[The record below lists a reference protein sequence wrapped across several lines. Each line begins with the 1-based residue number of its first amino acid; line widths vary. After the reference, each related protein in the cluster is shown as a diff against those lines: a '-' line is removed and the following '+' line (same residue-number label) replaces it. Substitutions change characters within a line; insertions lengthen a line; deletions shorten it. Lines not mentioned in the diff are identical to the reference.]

1 MKEPKFPKLE
11 DIPKDHKYDFFAE
24 GVFPDTEDEKQNKN
38 LGTQKK
44 SRLPFS
50 LPVNAIRKVSNTQ
63 KDDDLVPFFAK
74 NYPSSSESKEEVCF
88 INSPSPSDTPDNTGE
103 AEEVDID
110 ESEEDENEN
119 NKEKENKDNKN
130 KNEKIINKNKK
141 LILNNE
147 DLGVSIDFN
156 SEMENEYENPSKM
169 MSREEVQELKR
180 IRKLQLEKEEEERK
194 KKEEEEKKKEELKK
208 KKEDELKKK
217 IDEEKKKKEKELKE
231 LKEKEKKEKE
241 KSKSKKIEEEKKKK
255 IKSNKKEPLN
265 MLSSIKKNYDDN
277 SNMASNSMINDVQN
291 FFAIPE
297 EKGENEDEDEDTTK
311 KNVKKS
317 IKESEKK
324 SKSKSKKNPKPTTIE
339 EDKDKD
345 KQSKEEDINKDKKNN
360 NKLSRKSNGLK
371 VKEEDEK
378 KVEKK
383 DEKKEE
389 IKSDSEKEEQYS
401 NYGDQLADA
410 DSGEKNAD
418 IDSDSPPKKQ
428 KVKDKKEKKTQGR
441 KKYKKMNKDNTLS
454 QIEIYQIQMG
464 LNGVQKYSYDIVPNK
479 ETKTFGNGRY
489 PVRNRVRALRHE
501 LGERAIYEFDE
512 DGLPNLKCL
521 DLARNSSLSDS
532 INKNIERIQK
542 KKMKKKLVK
551 GLSNNN
557 NETIP
562 EESNEYNSENLDSE
576 NISEFGE
583 DDARILKI
591 PKGGKKSLAKN
602 YDTVLMIKI
611 IEAQGKNL
619 IRVDKKEYKNLKND
633 NQVKVGKN
641 QEFEILNFSENA
653 LVVQL
658 VFDENN

>member
-119 NKEKENKDNKN
+119 NKEKEKKDNKN
-130 KNEKIINKNKK
+130 KNEKVVNNNKK

-169 MSREEVQELKR
+169 MSREEVQELRR
-180 IRKLQLEKEEEERK
+180 IRKLQLEKEEAERK
-194 KKEEEEKKKEELKK
+194 KKEEEE
-208 KKEDELKKK
+208 
-217 IDEEKKKKEKELKE
+217 
-231 LKEKEKKEKE
+231 LKEKEKEKKE

-311 KNVKKS
+311 KNFKKS

>member
-130 KNEKIINKNKK
+130 KNEKVINKNKK

-180 IRKLQLEKEEEERK
+180 IRKLQLEKEEAERK
-194 KKEEEEKKKEELKK
+194 KKEEEE
-208 KKEDELKKK
+208 
-217 IDEEKKKKEKELKE
+217 
-231 LKEKEKKEKE
+231 LKEKEKEKKE

-311 KNVKKS
+311 KNFKKS

-324 SKSKSKKNPKPTTIE
+324 SKSKSKKNPKPTTVE

-401 NYGDQLADA
+401 NYGEQLADA

>member
-130 KNEKIINKNKK
+130 KNEKVVNNNKK

-169 MSREEVQELKR
+169 MSREEVQELRR
-180 IRKLQLEKEEEERK
+180 IRKKKKKKEEAERK
-194 KKEEEEKKKEELKK
+194 KKEEEE
-208 KKEDELKKK
+208 
-217 IDEEKKKKEKELKE
+217 
-231 LKEKEKKEKE
+231 LKEKEKEKKE

-311 KNVKKS
+311 KNFKKS

-324 SKSKSKKNPKPTTIE
+324 SKSKSKKNQKPSTVE

-360 NKLSRKSNGLK
+360 NKLSGKSNGLK

>member
-24 GVFPDTEDEKQNKN
+24 GVFPDTDDEKREKN
-38 LGTQKK
+38 LGSHKK

-50 LPVNAIRKVSNTQ
+50 LPVNVVKKVSNTQ
-63 KDDDLVPFFAK
+63 KEDDLVPFFAK

-103 AEEVDID
+103 AEEVEVD
-110 ESEEDENEN
+110 EESDDNENKKENED
-119 NKEKENKDNKN
+119 KKN
-130 KNEKIINKNKK
+130 KNEKINNNKNNKK

-180 IRKLQLEKEEEERK
+180 KRKLELQREEEERKRKEEERK
-194 KKEEEEKKKEELKK
+194 KKEEEKKKKEEELKK
-208 KKEDELKKK
+208 KN
-217 IDEEKKKKEKELKE
+217 DEEKKKKEKEKE
-231 LKEKEKKEKE
+231 LKEKEKEKEKE
-241 KSKSKKIEEEKKKK
+241 KLKKIEEEKKKK
-255 IKSNKKEPLN
+255 IKSNKKDPLN

-277 SNMASNSMINDVQN
+277 SNIASNSMINDVQN

-297 EKGENEDEDEDTTK
+297 EKGENEDDDEDTTK
-311 KNVKKS
+311 KNFRKNSKG
-317 IKESEKK
+317 SEK
-324 SKSKSKKNPKPTTIE
+324 KSKSKKNPKSTTVE
-339 EDKDKD
+339 ED
-345 KQSKEEDINKDKKNN
+345 KQSKEEDINKNKKS
-360 NKLSRKSNGLK
+360 KLSRKSNGLK
-371 VKEEDEK
+371 LKDEE
-378 KVEKK
+378 
-383 DEKKEE
+383 EKKEE
-389 IKSDSEKEEQYS
+389 KKEEEKSESEKEEEYS

-410 DSGEKNAD
+410 ESGEKNAN
-418 IDSDSPPKKQ
+418 IDSDSPPKKE
-428 KVKDKKEKKTQGR
+428 KVKEKKKTQNR
-441 KKYKKMNKDNTLS
+441 KKVKKMDKDNRITE
-454 QIEIYQIQMG
+454 IEIYQISMG
-464 LNGVQKYSYDIVPNK
+464 LKGIQKYSYDIVPNK
-479 ETKTFGNGRY
+479 EKKTFGNGRY

-512 DGLPNLKCL
+512 KGLPNLKCL

-532 INKNIERIQK
+532 INKSVEALQK

-551 GLSNNN
+551 GINNKN

-562 EESNEYNSENLDSE
+562 EDSNEYDSENLDSE

-602 YDTVLMIKI
+602 YDTVLIIKI
-611 IEAQGKNL
+611 IEAHGKNL
-619 IRVDKKEYKNLKND
+619 IRVDKKEFKNLKND
-633 NQVKVGKN
+633 NQVKVDKN
-641 QEFEILNFSENA
+641 QEFEILNFSDNF
-653 LVVQL
+653 LIVQL
-658 VFDENN
+658 VFEENN

>member
-63 KDDDLVPFFAK
+63 KEDDLVPFFAK

-119 NKEKENKDNKN
+119 NKEKENKDKKN
-130 KNEKIINKNKK
+130 KNEKVFNNNKK

-169 MSREEVQELKR
+169 MSREEVQELRR
-180 IRKLQLEKEEEERK
+180 IRKLKLEKEEAERK
-194 KKEEEEKKKEELKK
+194 KKEEELKKKEEEKKKREEELKK
-208 KKEDELKKK
+208 KNE
-217 IDEEKKKKEKELKE
+217 EEKKKKEKEKE
-231 LKEKEKKEKE
+231 QKEKEKEQREKL
-241 KSKSKKIEEEKKKK
+241 KKIEDEKKKK
-255 IKSNKKEPLN
+255 IKSNKKDPLN

-311 KNVKKS
+311 KNFKKNS
-317 IKESEKK
+317 KESEKK
-324 SKSKSKKNPKPTTIE
+324 SKSKSKKIPKSTTVE
-339 EDKDKD
+339 EEKD
-345 KQSKEEDINKDKKNN
+345 KQSKEKELNKNKK

-371 VKEEDEK
+371 VKDEEEK
-378 KVEKK
+378 KFEKKEKKNEKK
-383 DEKKEE
+383 DEKE
-389 IKSDSEKEEQYS
+389 KSDSEKEEEYS
-401 NYGDQLADA
+401 NYGDQLADVE
-410 DSGEKNAD
+410 SGEKNVD

-428 KVKDKKEKKTQGR
+428 KVKEAKKSKKTQNR
-441 KKYKKMNKDNTLS
+441 KKVKKINKDNSLS
-454 QIEIYQIQMG
+454 QIELYQISMG
-464 LNGVQKYSYDIVPNK
+464 LKGVQKYSYDIVPNK

-521 DLARNSSLSDS
+521 DLARNTTLSDS
-532 INKNIERIQK
+532 INKSVEALKK

-551 GLSNNN
+551 GLKNNN

-562 EESNEYNSENLDSE
+562 EESNEYNSENLNSD

-602 YDTVLMIKI
+602 YDTVLVIKI
-611 IEAQGKNL
+611 IEAHGKNL
-619 IRVDKKEYKNLKND
+619 IRVDKEEYKNLKND

-641 QEFEILNFSENA
+641 QEFEILNFSENF

>member
-38 LGTQKK
+38 LRTQKK

-119 NKEKENKDNKN
+119 NKEKENKNNKN
-130 KNEKIINKNKK
+130 KNEKVVNNNKK

-180 IRKLQLEKEEEERK
+180 IRKLQLEKEEAERK
-194 KKEEEEKKKEELKK
+194 KKEEEE
-208 KKEDELKKK
+208 
-217 IDEEKKKKEKELKE
+217 
-231 LKEKEKKEKE
+231 LKEKEKEKKE

-311 KNVKKS
+311 KNFKKS

>member
-11 DIPKDHKYDFFAE
+11 DIPRDHKYDFFAE
-24 GVFPDTEDEKQNKN
+24 GVFPDTEDQK
-38 LGTQKK
+38 LDTQKK

-50 LPVNAIRKVSNTQ
+50 LPVNVGKKISNTQ

-130 KNEKIINKNKK
+130 KNEKVVNNNKK

-180 IRKLQLEKEEEERK
+180 IRKLQLEKEEAERK
-194 KKEEEEKKKEELKK
+194 KKEEEEKKKEESKK

-311 KNVKKS
+311 KNFKKS
-317 IKESEKK
+317 IEESEKK
-324 SKSKSKKNPKPTTIE
+324 SKSKSKKNQKPSTVE

>member
-130 KNEKIINKNKK
+130 KNEKVVNNNKK

-180 IRKLQLEKEEEERK
+180 IRKLQLEKEEAERK
-194 KKEEEEKKKEELKK
+194 KKEEEEKN
-208 KKEDELKKK
+208 
-217 IDEEKKKKEKELKE
+217 KE
-231 LKEKEKKEKE
+231 LKEKEKKEKEKE

-311 KNVKKS
+311 KNFKKS

-345 KQSKEEDINKDKKNN
+345 KPSKEEDINKDKKNN

-658 VFDENN
+658 FFDKNK

>member
-38 LGTQKK
+38 LRTQKK

-130 KNEKIINKNKK
+130 KNEKVVNNNKK

-180 IRKLQLEKEEEERK
+180 IRKLQLEKEEAERK
-194 KKEEEEKKKEELKK
+194 KKEEEE
-208 KKEDELKKK
+208 
-217 IDEEKKKKEKELKE
+217 
-231 LKEKEKKEKE
+231 LKEKEKEKKE

-311 KNVKKS
+311 KNFKKS

-324 SKSKSKKNPKPTTIE
+324 SKSKSKKN
-339 EDKDKD
+339 
-345 KQSKEEDINKDKKNN
+345 
-360 NKLSRKSNGLK
+360 
-371 VKEEDEK
+371 
-378 KVEKK
+378 
-383 DEKKEE
+383 
-389 IKSDSEKEEQYS
+389 
-401 NYGDQLADA
+401 
-410 DSGEKNAD
+410 
-418 IDSDSPPKKQ
+418 
-428 KVKDKKEKKTQGR
+428 
-441 KKYKKMNKDNTLS
+441 
-454 QIEIYQIQMG
+454 
-464 LNGVQKYSYDIVPNK
+464 
-479 ETKTFGNGRY
+479 
-489 PVRNRVRALRHE
+489 
-501 LGERAIYEFDE
+501 
-512 DGLPNLKCL
+512 
-521 DLARNSSLSDS
+521 
-532 INKNIERIQK
+532 
-542 KKMKKKLVK
+542 
-551 GLSNNN
+551 
-557 NETIP
+557 
-562 EESNEYNSENLDSE
+562 
-576 NISEFGE
+576 
-583 DDARILKI
+583 
-591 PKGGKKSLAKN
+591 
-602 YDTVLMIKI
+602 
-611 IEAQGKNL
+611 
-619 IRVDKKEYKNLKND
+619 
-633 NQVKVGKN
+633 
-641 QEFEILNFSENA
+641 
-653 LVVQL
+653 
-658 VFDENN
+658 

>member
-38 LGTQKK
+38 LGSQKK

-50 LPVNAIRKVSNTQ
+50 LPANAIKKVSNTQ

-110 ESEEDENEN
+110 ESEEDDNEN
-119 NKEKENKDNKN
+119 NKEKENKDKN
-130 KNEKIINKNKK
+130 KNQKGFNNNKK

-169 MSREEVQELKR
+169 MSREEVQEIRRK
-180 IRKLQLEKEEEERK
+180 RKLELERQEAERK

-208 KKEDELKKK
+208 KKEEELKKK
-217 IDEEKKKKEKELKE
+217 NDEEKKKKEKEKE
-231 LKEKEKKEKE
+231 KEQKEKEKKEKE
-241 KSKSKKIEEEKKKK
+241 KLKKIEDEKKKK

-311 KNVKKS
+311 KNLKKS
-317 IKESEKK
+317 TKESEKKSK
-324 SKSKSKKNPKPTTIE
+324 SKSKSKKNPKPTTVE

-345 KQSKEEDINKDKKNN
+345 KQSKEDDINKNKN

-371 VKEEDEK
+371 LNEEEEK

-383 DEKKEE
+383 KEKKDE
-389 IKSDSEKEEQYS
+389 IKSDSDKEEEYS

-410 DSGEKNAD
+410 ESGEKNVD

-428 KVKDKKEKKTQGR
+428 KVKEKKEKKTQGR
-441 KKYKKMNKDNTLS
+441 KKIKKINKDNTLT

-464 LNGVQKYSYDIVPNK
+464 LNGVQKYSYDIVPTK

-521 DLARNSSLSDS
+521 DLARNSTLSDS
-532 INKNIERIQK
+532 INKSIETLQK

-562 EESNEYNSENLDSE
+562 EESNEYNSENLNSD

-611 IEAQGKNL
+611 IEAHGKNL
-619 IRVDKKEYKNLKND
+619 IRVDKEEYKNLKND

-641 QEFEILNFSENA
+641 QEFEILNFSENS

>member
-38 LGTQKK
+38 LRTQKK

-130 KNEKIINKNKK
+130 KNEKVVNNNKK

-180 IRKLQLEKEEEERK
+180 IRKLQLEKEEAERK
-194 KKEEEEKKKEELKK
+194 KKEEEE
-208 KKEDELKKK
+208 
-217 IDEEKKKKEKELKE
+217 
-231 LKEKEKKEKE
+231 LKEKEKEKKE

-311 KNVKKS
+311 KNFKKS

-324 SKSKSKKNPKPTTIE
+324 SKSKSKKNPKPTTVE

>member
-38 LGTQKK
+38 LGSQKK

-50 LPVNAIRKVSNTQ
+50 LPANAIRKVSNTQ

-110 ESEEDENEN
+110 ESEEDDNE
-119 NKEKENKDNKN
+119 NKEKENKDKN
-130 KNEKIINKNKK
+130 KNEKGFNNNKK

-147 DLGVSIDFN
+147 DLGVSMDFN

-169 MSREEVQELKR
+169 MSKEEVQELKR
-180 IRKLQLEKEEEERK
+180 KKKLEREEEERK
-194 KKEEEEKKKEELKK
+194 KKEEEKKKEELKK
-208 KKEDELKKK
+208 KKEEELRKKS
-217 IDEEKKKKEKELKE
+217 DEEKKKKEKEKE
-231 LKEKEKKEKE
+231 KEQKEKEKKENE
-241 KSKSKKIEEEKKKK
+241 RLKKIEEEKKKK
-255 IKSNKKEPLN
+255 IKSNKKDPLN

-311 KNVKKS
+311 KNFKKS
-317 IKESEKK
+317 IKESEQK
-324 SKSKSKKNPKPTTIE
+324 SQSKNKSKKNPKSTTVE

-345 KQSKEEDINKDKKNN
+345 KQSKEEDINKNKK

-371 VKEEDEK
+371 VKDEEEK
-378 KVEKK
+378 KKEKK
-383 DEKKEE
+383 DE
-389 IKSDSEKEEQYS
+389 IKSDSEKEEEYS

-410 DSGEKNAD
+410 ESGEKNIE

-428 KVKDKKEKKTQGR
+428 KVKESKEKKTQNR
-441 KKYKKMNKDNTLS
+441 KKIKKINKDNTLS

-501 LGERAIYEFDE
+501 LGERAIYIFDE

-521 DLARNSSLSDS
+521 DLARNSTLSDS
-532 INKNIERIQK
+532 INKSMEKLLK
-542 KKMKKKLVK
+542 KRMKKKLVK

-562 EESNEYNSENLDSE
+562 EESNEYNSENLNSD
-576 NISEFGE
+576 NISEYGE
-583 DDARILKI
+583 DEARILKI

-611 IEAQGKNL
+611 IEAHGKNL
-619 IRVDKKEYKNLKND
+619 IRVDKEEYKNLKND

-641 QEFEILNFSENA
+641 QEFEILNFSENF

>member
-63 KDDDLVPFFAK
+63 KEDDLVPFFAK

-119 NKEKENKDNKN
+119 NKEKENKDKKN
-130 KNEKIINKNKK
+130 KNEKVFNNNKK

-180 IRKLQLEKEEEERK
+180 IRKLQLEKEEAERK
-194 KKEEEEKKKEELKK
+194 KKEEELKKKEEEKKKREEELKK
-208 KKEDELKKK
+208 KNE
-217 IDEEKKKKEKELKE
+217 EEKKKKEKEKE
-231 LKEKEKKEKE
+231 QKEKEKEQREKL
-241 KSKSKKIEEEKKKK
+241 KKIEDEKKKK
-255 IKSNKKEPLN
+255 IKSNKKDPLN

-311 KNVKKS
+311 KNFKKNS
-317 IKESEKK
+317 KESEKK
-324 SKSKSKKNPKPTTIE
+324 SKSKSKKIPKSTTVE
-339 EDKDKD
+339 EEKD
-345 KQSKEEDINKDKKNN
+345 KQSKEKELNKNKK

-371 VKEEDEK
+371 VKDEEEK
-378 KVEKK
+378 KFEKKEKKNEKK
-383 DEKKEE
+383 DEKE
-389 IKSDSEKEEQYS
+389 KSDSEKEEEYS
-401 NYGDQLADA
+401 NYGDQLADVE
-410 DSGEKNAD
+410 SGEKNVD

-428 KVKDKKEKKTQGR
+428 KVKEAKKSKKTQNR
-441 KKYKKMNKDNTLS
+441 KKVKKINKDNSLS
-454 QIEIYQIQMG
+454 QIELYQISMG
-464 LNGVQKYSYDIVPNK
+464 LKGVQKYSYDIVPNK

-521 DLARNSSLSDS
+521 DLARNTTLSDS
-532 INKNIERIQK
+532 INKSVEALKK

-551 GLSNNN
+551 GLKNNN

-562 EESNEYNSENLDSE
+562 EESNEYNSENLNSD

-602 YDTVLMIKI
+602 YDTVLVIKI
-611 IEAQGKNL
+611 IEAHGKNL
-619 IRVDKKEYKNLKND
+619 IRVDKEEYKNLKND

-641 QEFEILNFSENA
+641 QEFEILNFSENF

>member
-1 MKEPKFPKLE
+1 
-11 DIPKDHKYDFFAE
+11 
-24 GVFPDTEDEKQNKN
+24 
-38 LGTQKK
+38 
-44 SRLPFS
+44 
-50 LPVNAIRKVSNTQ
+50 
-63 KDDDLVPFFAK
+63 
-74 NYPSSSESKEEVCF
+74 
-88 INSPSPSDTPDNTGE
+88 
-103 AEEVDID
+103 
-110 ESEEDENEN
+110 
-119 NKEKENKDNKN
+119 
-130 KNEKIINKNKK
+130 
-141 LILNNE
+141 
-147 DLGVSIDFN
+147 
-156 SEMENEYENPSKM
+156 
-169 MSREEVQELKR
+169 
-180 IRKLQLEKEEEERK
+180 
-194 KKEEEEKKKEELKK
+194 
-208 KKEDELKKK
+208 
-217 IDEEKKKKEKELKE
+217 
-231 LKEKEKKEKE
+231 
-241 KSKSKKIEEEKKKK
+241 
-255 IKSNKKEPLN
+255 

-311 KNVKKS
+311 KNFKKS

-345 KQSKEEDINKDKKNN
+345 KPSKEEDINKDKKNN